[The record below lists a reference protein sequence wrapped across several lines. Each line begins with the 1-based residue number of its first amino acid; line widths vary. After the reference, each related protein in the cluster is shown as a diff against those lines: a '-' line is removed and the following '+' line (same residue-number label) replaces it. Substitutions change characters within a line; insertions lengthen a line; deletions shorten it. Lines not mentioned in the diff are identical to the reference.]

1 MGSMG
6 VTSEDFTHPL
16 ISERAIDEPR
26 PLKAIYVGAG
36 ASGIAAAIQLPR
48 HVPNLDLVVY
58 EKNAD
63 VGGTW
68 FENRYPGCAC
78 DIPAHSYQLSYE
90 SKVTWSKFYATAAE
104 ILEYWQKV
112 VEKHNVRRLMR
123 FGHECVEA
131 RWNEQAYKWHVK
143 FKILATGQIIEDAA
157 DVFVTGIGVLN
168 KWEWPDIK
176 GLHEFEGKL
185 LHSANWDPDYDAT
198 GRRIAV
204 IGAGS
209 SGIQIVP
216 ALQPQVKSMDHYIKG
231 RTWIAATFA
240 NEFVRER
247 NEGEDGNF
255 DYDPKEIEAW
265 KRDPQSYLAY
275 RKALEVG
282 MQGGFA
288 ITHRGSIEHQAAWVA
303 FTKDMRARL
312 RKNSAVNA
320 VGEVLRSLSVAL
332 RKKSEV
338 ADRLIPDYPPLCKRL
353 TPGPGYL
360 EALVADNVNVVLNGI
375 SHVDA
380 TGITAIDGTHRA
392 VDAIVTATG
401 FDTTFRGGF
410 PIYGRGGMTLQERNS
425 TRTETYLGIMVDGFP
440 NFLHALGPNSGLGN
454 GNLVLVIESVADYIG
469 QILEK
474 LSKGNIKT
482 IEPKRECV
490 ENFTN
495 YCDAFFQRTVFSAKC
510 GSWYKSANG
519 RVTALWPGS
528 SIHAARALQ
537 NVRFEDFAMTTAD
550 NNEFGWIGDGWSLAE
565 RTGDADGLSWYL
577 NGTRFLHE
585 PLKVEAERGNVKV
598 QEAGSKL

>member
-1 MGSMG
+1 MGSLG
-6 VTSEDFTHPL
+6 IPSQEFTHPL

-26 PLKAIYVGAG
+26 PLKVIHVGAG
-36 ASGIAAAIQLPR
+36 ASGICAAIQFPR
-48 HVPNLDLVVY
+48 HVPNLELVIY
-58 EKNAD
+58 EKNPD

-90 SKVTWSKFYATAAE
+90 SKVTWSKFYASVPE
-104 ILEYWQKV
+104 ILEYWKRV

-131 RWNEQAYKWHVK
+131 RWDEEACKWHVK
-143 FKILATGQIIEDAA
+143 FKILATGHITEDVA

-168 KWEWPDIK
+168 RWEWPDIK
-176 GLHEFEGKL
+176 GLHQFEGKL
-185 LHSANWDPDYDAT
+185 LHSANWDPDYDPT
-198 GRRIAV
+198 GRRVAV

-216 ALQPQVKSMDHYIKG
+216 ALQPLVKSMDHYIKG
-231 RTWIAATFA
+231 RTWIAASFA
-240 NEFVRER
+240 NELVRER

-255 DYDPKEIEAW
+255 DHDPKEIEAW
-265 KRDPQSYLAY
+265 KRDPRSYLAY

-288 ITHRGSIEHQAAWVA
+288 ITHRGSKEHEAAWAA
-303 FTKDMRARL
+303 FTKDMRRRL
-312 RKNSAVNA
+312 H
-320 VGEVLRSLSVAL
+320 
-332 RKKSEV
+332 KKSEV
-338 ADRLIPDYPPLCKRL
+338 ADRLVPVPPLCKRL

-360 EALVADNVNVVLNGI
+360 EALVADNVNVILDRI

-380 TGITAIDGTHRA
+380 TAITTVDGTHRA
-392 VDAIVTATG
+392 VDAIITATG
-401 FDTTFRGGF
+401 FNTSFRGGF
-410 PIYGRGGMTLQERNS
+410 PIYGRGGLRLQERNA
-425 TRTETYLGIMVDGFP
+425 TRAETYLGVAVDRFP

-469 QILEK
+469 QVLEK
-474 LSKGNIKT
+474 LSKGNVKT

-495 YCDAFFQRTVFSAKC
+495 YCDAFFQRTVFSAEC

-537 NVRFEDFAMTTAD
+537 KVRFEDYVMTTAD
-550 NNEFGWIGDGWSLAE
+550 VNDFGWIGDGWSVAE
-565 RTGDADGLSWYL
+565 RTGDVDGLSWYL
-577 NGTRFLHE
+577 NGTNFLHE
-585 PLKVEAERGNVKV
+585 PLKVDAD
-598 QEAGSKL
+598 

>member
-6 VTSEDFTHPL
+6 VSSQDFTHPL

-26 PLKAIYVGAG
+26 RLRVIYVGAG

-90 SKVTWSKFYATAAE
+90 SKVTWSKFYATAPE
-104 ILEYWQKV
+104 ILDYWQKV

-131 RWNEQAYKWHVK
+131 RWDEQACKWHVK
-143 FKILATGQIIEDAA
+143 FKILATEQIIEDVA
-157 DVFVTGIGVLN
+157 DVFVTGTGVLN
-168 KWEWPDIK
+168 KWEWPHIK
-176 GLHEFEGKL
+176 GLHIFEGKL
-185 LHSANWDPDYDAT
+185 LHSANWDPDYDVA
-198 GRRIAV
+198 GRRVAV

-216 ALQPQVKSMDHYIKG
+216 ALQPLVESMDHYIKG

-240 NEFVRER
+240 NELVRER
-247 NEGEDGNF
+247 NEGDDGNF

-265 KRDPQSYLAY
+265 KNDPQSYLAY

-288 ITHRGSIEHQAAWVA
+288 ITHRGSIEHEAAWVA
-303 FTKDMRARL
+303 FTKDMRAR
-312 RKNSAVNA
+312 
-320 VGEVLRSLSVAL
+320 L

-360 EALVADNVNVVLNGI
+360 EALVADNVNVVLDGI

-410 PIYGRGGMTLQERNS
+410 PICGRGGVTLQERNS
-425 TRTETYLGIMVDGFP
+425 TRTETYLGITVDGFP

-495 YCDAFFQRTVFSAKC
+495 YCDTFFQRTVFSAKC

-537 NVRFEDFAMTTAD
+537 RVRFEDFVMTTAD

-577 NGTRFLHE
+577 DGTRFLHE
-585 PLKVEAERGNVKV
+585 PLKVEAKRSNVKV
-598 QEAGSKL
+598 